1 MFFLY
6 QKKVSIFLIILLL
19 STSLFANNFI
29 FFVKDFLSNENVTIQ
44 DLTILQNG
52 INNTKKIKKAEIEK
66 ILDKLSILLVADNNE
81 LNAQSKK
88 IKILEIYC
96 ILAEK
101 INVNKYIDDF
111 IFAVK
116 NSLYNCFVGVK
127 IQVVELLKIIVA
139 SDFLHKNSDGFEN
152 LFLINSFT
160 DQTDETVKIAIVELF
175 IMLIEKDL
183 EFDKAKIIREIFLP
197 NSSGT
202 LRSRIYDLDT
212 AIDEYNLRNT
222 QSNNENACS
231 LCEMF

>member
-19 STSLFANNFI
+19 SSSLFSNNFI
-29 FFVKDFLSNENVTIQ
+29 FIVKDFLSNQNVMTE

-52 INNTKKIKKAEIEK
+52 ISNAKKIKKAEIIK

-81 LNAQSKK
+81 FNAQSKK

-116 NSLYNCFVGVK
+116 NSLNNCFIGVK
-127 IQVVELLKIIVA
+127 IQGMELLKIIVVG
-139 SDFLHKNSDGFEN
+139 DFLYKNSSGFEN
-152 LFLINSFT
+152 LFLINNFT
-160 DQTDETVKIAIVELF
+160 DQTDENVKIAIVELF
-175 IMLIEKDL
+175 TMLIEKDL

-197 NSSGT
+197 NSYGT
-202 LRSRIYDLDT
+202 LRTKILNLSE
-212 AIDEYNLRNT
+212 AIDEYNLRISQRNT
-222 QSNNENACS
+222 DKACS
-231 LCEMF
+231 LCEIF